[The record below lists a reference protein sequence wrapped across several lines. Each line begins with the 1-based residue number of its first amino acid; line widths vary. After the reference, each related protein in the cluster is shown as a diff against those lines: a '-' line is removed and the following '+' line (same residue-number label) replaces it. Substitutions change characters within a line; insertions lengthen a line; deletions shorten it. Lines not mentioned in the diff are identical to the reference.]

1 MNKEDNTLEDLT
13 RSVLNEETPN
23 QNLIQLT
30 ALVIC
35 AGFILFIVWS
45 SFTNVNE
52 VARAQGEI
60 IPNGYS
66 QTVQHLEGGIV
77 ADILIEEGDLVEEGE
92 ILVSMGGIGARQD
105 FSALEKRQ
113 LTLELQAERL
123 RALAY
128 DRKANFSKVSGVD
141 EDGIEY
147 QKQILRSTRD
157 AFNLEKK
164 VLMDQLSQKEQVIAR
179 LEGEKQTANKEL
191 KAGQE
196 LLNMKEQLSKNGTV
210 SRKDLI
216 DSQRDVN
223 RLEGEVRSIT
233 AQISEAE
240 KAISEFEYRLQT
252 LSAKT
257 KDDALKELE
266 EVETQISQNKET
278 LLKLKERVDRQSVR
292 APVRG
297 LVKDL
302 RVNSIGG
309 VIGAGQPIMEIV
321 PLDSSLIVEVRI
333 KPREIGNLKVGQPA
347 RVKVSAYDFSRYG
360 VVEGE
365 LTFISAATFVD
376 NDETFYKGR
385 IKLSQNYVGKDPK
398 RNLILPGMVV
408 EADVITG
415 QKTILSYLLK
425 PIHLSLDTAFRER

>member
-1 MNKEDNTLEDLT
+1 
-13 RSVLNEETPN
+13 
-23 QNLIQLT
+23 
-30 ALVIC
+30 
-35 AGFILFIVWS
+35 
-45 SFTNVNE
+45 
-52 VARAQGEI
+52 
-60 IPNGYS
+60 
-66 QTVQHLEGGIV
+66 
-77 ADILIEEGDLVEEGE
+77 
-92 ILVSMGGIGARQD
+92 
-105 FSALEKRQ
+105 
-113 LTLELQAERL
+113 
-123 RALAY
+123 
-128 DRKANFSKVSGVD
+128 
-141 EDGIEY
+141 
-147 QKQILRSTRD
+147 
-157 AFNLEKK
+157 
-164 VLMDQLSQKEQVIAR
+164 
-179 LEGEKQTANKEL
+179 
-191 KAGQE
+191 
-196 LLNMKEQLSKNGTV
+196 MKEQLSKNGTV